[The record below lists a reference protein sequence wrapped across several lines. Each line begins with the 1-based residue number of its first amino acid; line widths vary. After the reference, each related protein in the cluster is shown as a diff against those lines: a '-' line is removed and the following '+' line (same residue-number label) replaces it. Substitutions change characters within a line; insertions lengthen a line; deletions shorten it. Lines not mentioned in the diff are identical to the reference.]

1 MRKSTIIRKIQ
12 EATVELGRVP
22 RKKEFSYAAQAVEA
36 FGSWNEALT
45 AAGYP
50 HHPKVTAETLKQKL
64 DERVE
69 ELGRIPKAQEFQ
81 PHYQV
86 ALKRYGSWKNALKAL
101 GYGGFTPEEQLK
113 QEVFA
118 FYEKHKRTPKR
129 GELEHGN
136 AIAKCFGGGSFN
148 RAMQALGLDPATA
161 NGLSN
166 DDLIKKIQNKAE
178 ELGRIPIA
186 TDVEQFSTIMRRFGS
201 WNNALKAAGFET
213 WKKTHNSHIMIFDQ
227 ELLSDIQILILS
239 KEGKRP
245 LFREYAHGGLCLK
258 RFGKWS
264 HAVDKALED
273 PYHTMEVAKQIWAK
287 RQRFSE

>member
-1 MRKSTIIRKIQ
+1 
-12 EATVELGRVP
+12 
-22 RKKEFSYAAQAVEA
+22 
-36 FGSWNEALT
+36 
-45 AAGYP
+45 
-50 HHPKVTAETLKQKL
+50 
-64 DERVE
+64 
-69 ELGRIPKAQEFQ
+69 
-81 PHYQV
+81 
-86 ALKRYGSWKNALKAL
+86 
-101 GYGGFTPEEQLK
+101 
-113 QEVFA
+113 
-118 FYEKHKRTPKR
+118 
-129 GELEHGN
+129 
-136 AIAKCFGGGSFN
+136 
-148 RAMQALGLDPATA
+148 MQALGLDPATA

-178 ELGRIPIA
+178 ELGRIPTA

-213 WKKTHNSHIMIFDQ
+213 WKKTHNSHIMISDQ

-273 PYHTMEVAKQIWAK
+273 PYHTMEAAKQIWAK
-287 RQRFSE
+287 RQ